1 MLTGHREI
9 RAGAGETEF
18 APGFRKEPESGG
30 LCDVRDAGLQPVV
43 DKGRNKF
50 RIFCDK
56 IREAGSRLPVHPG
69 KTDFHGIRSQLR
81 ALNLRCE
88 KQFLRIEFT

>member
-9 RAGAGETEF
+9 RTGAGETEF

-30 LCDVRDAGLQPVV
+30 FSDIRDAGLQPVV
-43 DKGRNKF
+43 DERRNKF
-50 RIFCDK
+50 RILRDK

-69 KTDFHGIRSQLR
+69 ETDFHGIRSQLR

-88 KQFLRIEFT
+88 KKFLRIEFT